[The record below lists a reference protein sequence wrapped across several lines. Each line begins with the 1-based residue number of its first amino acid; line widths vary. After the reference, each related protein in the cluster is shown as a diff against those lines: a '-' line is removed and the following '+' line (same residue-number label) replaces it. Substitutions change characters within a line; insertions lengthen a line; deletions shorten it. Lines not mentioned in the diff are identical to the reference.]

1 MDEFKISYQK
11 AYEHILPKSD
21 YLENIINKVD
31 ERKRKQRSIP
41 FLVLRPAAA
50 ICAVVLLLSV
60 TVLPVAAR
68 NFPKVYN
75 IIEKY
80 APALADFVLPVET
93 SDTSN
98 GITMQVEAIDIKD
111 NTAEIIVSFS
121 DAEGSDKDLI
131 KGSIDL
137 YDSYYLKSYG
147 ASYEAGGCE
156 FLEYDELGDKAYFK
170 ISLFTDGSYRSEKV
184 RFSVHQM
191 LTNKSREKQWIE
203 LDNIIKNP
211 KMKSVSLNGCSGMPG
226 SELYDKYFGE
236 SSNDSSQSGELVMDI
251 AEMDESMIEALTV
264 TGVGYSDGVLRI
276 QTCRGNFSDADRH
289 MRSMLV
295 DSMENERGCDA
306 SLGWQEEINGESVL
320 FNEDLF
326 LVDEIELDNIQLYGI
341 FYITENSVKGNWE
354 VTFELEPF
362 AE

>member
-1 MDEFKISYQK
+1 MEEFKISYQR

-21 YLENIINKVD
+21 YLEKIIDKVD

-41 FLVLRPAAA
+41 FLILRPAAA

-68 NFPKVYN
+68 NFPQVYN
-75 IIEKY
+75 IIDKY
-80 APALADFVLPVET
+80 VPALADFVLPVET

-156 FLEYDELGDKAYFK
+156 FLEYDELEDKAYFK
-170 ISLFTDGSYRSEKV
+170 ISLFTDGSYNREKV
-184 RFSVHQM
+184 RFRVRQI
-191 LTNKSREKQWIE
+191 LTNKSHEKQWIE

-211 KMKSVSLNGCSGMPG
+211 NTKSVSLNGCSGMPG

-236 SSNDSSQSGELVMDI
+236 SSNDSSQSSGLVMDI
-251 AEMDESMIEALTV
+251 AEVDESMIEALTI
-264 TGVGYSDGVLRI
+264 TGVGYSDGVLHI

-289 MRSMLV
+289 MRSLLI
-295 DSMENERGCDA
+295 DSTGNERDCDV
-306 SLGWQEEINGESVL
+306 SLGWQEEINGERLL
-320 FNEDLF
+320 FDEDMF
-326 LVDEIELDNIQLYGI
+326 LVDESELDKIQLYGI

-362 AE
+362 SE

>member
-1 MDEFKISYQK
+1 MDEFKISYQN

-21 YLENIINKVD
+21 YLENIIDRVD

-41 FLVLRPAAA
+41 FLILRPVAA

-60 TVLPVAAR
+60 TVLPVMAR
-68 NFPKVYN
+68 NFPQVYN
-75 IIEKY
+75 IINKY
-80 APALADFVLPVET
+80 APALAGFVLPVET

-111 NTAEIIVSFS
+111 STAEIIVSFS

-156 FLEYDELGDKAYFK
+156 FLEYDELEDKAYFK
-170 ISLFTDGSYRSEKV
+170 ISLFTDGSYKREKARFGV
-184 RFSVHQM
+184 RQI

-211 KMKSVSLNGCSGMPG
+211 TIKSVSLSGCSYGQD
-226 SELYDKYFGE
+226 SELYNQFF
-236 SSNDSSQSGELVMDI
+236 NDSSQSSGLVMDI
-251 AEMDESMIEALTV
+251 AEVDESMIEALTV

-289 MRSMLV
+289 MRPLLI
-295 DSMENERGCDA
+295 DSTGNERDFDV
-306 SLGWQEEINGESVL
+306 SLGWHEEINGERLL
-320 FNEDLF
+320 FDEHLF
-326 LVDEIELDNIQLYGI
+326 LVDESELDKIQVYGI
-341 FYITENSVKGNWE
+341 FYITEKSVKGNWE

-362 AE
+362 SE

>member
-1 MDEFKISYQK
+1 MEEFKISYQR
-11 AYEHILPKSD
+11 AYEHILPNSD
-21 YLENIINKVD
+21 YLENIIDKVD

-41 FLVLRPAAA
+41 FLILRPAAA

-60 TVLPVAAR
+60 TVLPVMAR
-68 NFPKVYN
+68 NFPLLYN
-75 IIEKY
+75 IIDKY

-93 SDTSN
+93 SDTSK
-98 GITMQVEAIDIKD
+98 GITMQVEAIDIQD
-111 NTAEIIVSFS
+111 NTAEIIISFS

-156 FLEYDELGDKAYFK
+156 FLEYDELEDKAYFK
-170 ISLFTDGSYRSEKV
+170 ISLSTDGSYKSEKV
-184 RFSVHQM
+184 RFSVHQI

-211 KMKSVSLNGCSGMPG
+211 KMKSVSYGGG
-226 SELYDKYFGE
+226 GRQDSELYNQYFGE
-236 SSNDSSQSGELVMDI
+236 SDNGSSQSGGLVMDI
-251 AEMDESMIEALTV
+251 AEVDESMIEALTV

-276 QTCRGNFSDADRH
+276 QTCCGNCSDADRH
-289 MRSMLV
+289 MRSFLI
-295 DSMENERGCDA
+295 DSMGNERDCDL
-306 SLGWQEEINGESVL
+306 SLGWQDEIDGESVS
-320 FNEDLF
+320 FDEHLF
-326 LVDEIELDNIQLYGI
+326 LVDESKLDKIQIYGI
-341 FYITENSVKGNWE
+341 FYTAENSVNGNWE
-354 VTFELEPF
+354 VTFELESF

>member
-11 AYEHILPKSD
+11 AYEHILPKPD
-21 YLENIINKVD
+21 YLENIIDKVD
-31 ERKRKQRSIP
+31 EQKRKQRSIS
-41 FLVLRPAAA
+41 FLILRPAAA

-68 NFPKVYN
+68 NFPQVYN
-75 IIEKY
+75 IIDKY
-80 APALADFVLPVET
+80 APALADFVLPVQT

-111 NTAEIIVSFS
+111 NTAEVIVSFY
-121 DAEGSDKDLI
+121 DADGSDKDLI

-137 YDSYYLKSYG
+137 YDSYYLQSYG

-156 FLEYDELGDKAYFK
+156 FLEYDELEDKAYFK

-184 RFSVHQM
+184 RFGVHQI

-211 KMKSVSLNGCSGMPG
+211 KMKSVSYGGGGNQD
-226 SELYDKYFGE
+226 SELYNQYFGD
-236 SSNDSSQSGELVMDI
+236 SVNDSSQPGGLVMDI
-251 AEMDESMIEALTV
+251 VEVDESMIEALTV

-289 MRSMLV
+289 MRSFLI
-295 DSMENERGCDA
+295 DSMGNERDCDLL
-306 SLGWQEEINGESVL
+306 LGWQEEINGESVSFDEHL
-320 FNEDLF
+320 FI
-326 LVDEIELDNIQLYGI
+326 VDESELNKIQIYGI
-341 FYITENSVKGNWE
+341 FHTTENGVKGNWE
-354 VTFELEPF
+354 VTFELKPF